1 VLRVRLLGEM
11 VLEAD
16 GRRLQPPRRRGGRS
30 LLAYLALHPGLHARG
45 DLAARLWPAAAP
57 GRARASLRTALAS
70 VRSGL
75 GPAAGAALTVER
87 DRIGLAADI
96 EVDALEFRRL
106 VADGRL
112 EEALDLASGELLQGL
127 DDEWVLDAR
136 DEHLRELVAVLT
148 TLAAREEA
156 TGNLAG
162 AVEHTRSAVAL
173 DALSESASR
182 ELMRR
187 LTAAGDRAAALAAYE
202 RLRERLGQQLGV
214 SPAPATSEMAE
225 AIRAARPRGDGAGA
239 GAAPISMPAIPSA
252 ELLTRD
258 AIRLARRS
266 GDAEAL
272 SNALDTAHMMLAGT
286 GDAERLAVAEE
297 MIAVGDESGR
307 ADLVARGRIRRA
319 VELLER
325 GEFRRVAEE
334 GMALDRIAAE
344 AGRPEYG
351 WWPGLWRATTT
362 IHRGE
367 SEAALG
373 LARKAF
379 EVGRA
384 VYGEAAELEL
394 AAQVFWIRWQD
405 CEFDEL
411 RDATAGQAERF
422 ADVTPA
428 WRCAQAA
435 VAAHT
440 GDDEM
445 ATALIDEFAG
455 PRLPVLRAD
464 SAWAVGASLLAE
476 ACAIT
481 RHSAAAATLFDAL
494 EPIAD
499 RWACGASGSLC
510 LCPISR
516 SLGLLAA
523 ALDRWEEAERLFDDA
538 AGRAAAAGAR
548 KLVARIESER
558 AGVAAPA
565 R

>member
-1 VLRVRLLGEM
+1 MLD
-11 VLEAD
+11 AD
-16 GRRLQPPRRRGGRS
+16 GRRLEPPRRRGGRS

-45 DLAARLWPAAAP
+45 DLAARLWPGATP

-70 VRSGL
+70 VRSAL
-75 GPAAGAALTVER
+75 GPAAGATLTVER
-87 DRIGLAADI
+87 DRVGVCADV
-96 EVDALEFRRL
+96 EVDALVFRGL
-106 VADGRL
+106 VGEGRL
-112 EEALDLASGELLQGL
+112 EEAVGVASGELLQGL

-136 DEHLRELVAVLT
+136 DEHLRELVGVLA
-148 TLAAREEA
+148 TLAEREEA

-173 DALSESASR
+173 DALSESVSR

-202 RLRERLGQQLGV
+202 RLRKRLEEQLGV
-214 SPAPATSEMAE
+214 TPTRATSEMAE
-225 AIRAARPRGDGAGA
+225 AIRSAEARSADG
-239 GAAPISMPAIPSA
+239 GAAAAVIPVPMPAIPSA

-258 AIRLARRS
+258 AIRLARRG

-272 SNALDTAHMMLAGT
+272 SNALDTAHVLLAGT
-286 GDAERLAVAEE
+286 GDAERLVLAEE
-297 MIAVGDESGR
+297 MIAVGESAGR
-307 ADLVARGRIRRA
+307 VDLVARGRIRRG

-334 GMALDRIAAE
+334 GEALSRIASE
-344 AGRPEYG
+344 SGLPEYG
-351 WWPGLWRATTT
+351 WWAGLWRATETVLV
-362 IHRGE
+362 GD
-367 SEAALG
+367 SETALG
-373 LARKAF
+373 LAREAF
-379 EVGRA
+379 GA
-384 VYGEAAELEL
+384 GHAAFGEAAELEL
-394 AAQVFWIRWQD
+394 AAQVFWIRFQD
-405 CEFDEL
+405 EEFDEL

-440 GDDEM
+440 GDDEA
-445 ATALIDEFAG
+445 ATALLDELAG

-476 ACAIT
+476 ACAIVGHT
-481 RHSAAAATLFDAL
+481 AAAATLFEAL

-523 ALDRWEEAERLFDDA
+523 AMERWEEAERLFDDA
-538 AGRAAAAGAR
+538 SGRAAAAGAQ
-548 KLVARIESER
+548 KLAGRIESER
-558 AGVAAPA
+558 AAVASPA
-565 R
+565 H